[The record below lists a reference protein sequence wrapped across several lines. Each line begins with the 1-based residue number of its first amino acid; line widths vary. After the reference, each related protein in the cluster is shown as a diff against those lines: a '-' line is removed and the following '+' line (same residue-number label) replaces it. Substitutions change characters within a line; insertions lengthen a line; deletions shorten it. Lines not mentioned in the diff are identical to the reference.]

1 MAGTGLVWH
10 GKGDVQRVP
19 TKAWPLLARH
29 PDVWRKVGDKPAE
42 APKALDTPMLPAPLG
57 TLNDVEIHVLAKER
71 GYKLHNKLAGENL
84 RSKFLE
90 AETADARVKREQ

>member
-1 MAGTGLVWH
+1 MLLSDKQWLFLQ
-10 GKGDVQRVP
+10 DVA
-19 TKAWPLLARH
+19 KLIAY
-29 PDVWRKVGDKPAE
+29 
-42 APKALDTPMLPAPLG
+42 
-57 TLNDVEIHVLAKER
+57 AKER